1 MQNTNCYQKLM
12 CSRNI
17 SVSSLPFIDKFFIS
31 LSRISRYIMFM
42 TSHNLKVKNMIA
54 SRSWKALLLF
64 FVNHTEMVAVEIGSV
79 QYLAAF
85 ITSSLP
91 NDVSS
96 KLISEGT
103 ITKTKALFY
112 AFKFRKHF
120 NQSSAFRSVSRTP
133 ANI

>member
-1 MQNTNCYQKLM
+1 
-12 CSRNI
+12 
-17 SVSSLPFIDKFFIS
+17 
-31 LSRISRYIMFM
+31 
-42 TSHNLKVKNMIA
+42 
-54 SRSWKALLLF
+54 
-64 FVNHTEMVAVEIGSV
+64 MVAVEIGSV

-91 NDVSS
+91 NDVSR